1 MKKLFAALAT
11 GLAAIALPAF
21 SQGYPE
27 KPVRIVVPFAPGGTT
42 DIVARIVAEPLRQ
55 ALGQSVIIDNK
66 GGGGGGVGA
75 AEVARASPDG
85 YTLGIS
91 TVSTM
96 IILPATDPK
105 LAYKIEDFAPIT
117 NIAATPNVI
126 AVHPSFPAK
135 DLKEFIAVVK
145 ANPDKYSFATSGMG
159 SINHM
164 MGETF
169 QAGSG
174 TKLLHV
180 PYRGSGPA
188 IQDVIGGNVPILVDN
203 LPSSKPFIEAGKLR
217 LIGVI
222 SPQRVADFPT
232 VLTMEEVGM
241 KGFNDQ
247 AWYGLVAPKGIS
259 PAIQA
264 RLYEAM
270 MKVLARP
277 DVRKRLEESGATPVG
292 NTPAQYTVQIREE
305 VERMKKLVAERNI
318 KMSD

>member
-1 MKKLFAALAT
+1 MKRLIAALAT
-11 GLAAIALPAF
+11 GVAIALPAF

-27 KPVRIVVPFAPGGTT
+27 KPVRIIVPFAPGGTT
-42 DIVARIVAEPLRQ
+42 DIVARIIAEPLRQ
-55 ALGQSVIIDNK
+55 ALGQSVVIDNK
-66 GGGGGGVGA
+66 GGGGGSVGA
-75 AEVARASPDG
+75 AEVARADPDG
-85 YTLGIS
+85 YTLGLS

-96 IILPATDPK
+96 VILPATNPN
-105 LAYKIEDFAPIT
+105 LPYKIEDFAPVT
-117 NIAATPNVI
+117 NIAATPNII

-135 DLKEFIAVVK
+135 DLKEFIAVIK
-145 ANPDKYSFATSGMG
+145 ANPDKYSYATSGMG

-164 MGETF
+164 MGESF

-222 SPQRVADFPT
+222 NPQRVADFPT
-232 VLTMEEVGM
+232 VLTMEEAGM

-247 AWYGLVAPKGIS
+247 AWYGIVAPAKTP
-259 PAIQA
+259 PAILA
-264 RLYEAM
+264 KIYEAM

-277 DVRKRLEESGATPVG
+277 DVRKRLEDSGAIPVG
-292 NTPAQYTVQIREE
+292 NTPAQYTAQIRDE
-305 VERMKKLVAERNI
+305 VARMKKLVTERNI
-318 KMSD
+318 KMTE

>member
-1 MKKLFAALAT
+1 MKKLLAALAT
-11 GLAAIALPAF
+11 GLAITLPAF

-66 GGGGGGVGA
+66 GGGGGGVGT
-75 AEVARASPDG
+75 AEVARAAPDG
-85 YTLGIS
+85 YTLGIG

-105 LAYKIEDFAPIT
+105 LTYKIEDFAPIT

-126 AVHPSFPAK
+126 SVHPSFPAK
-135 DLKEFIAVVK
+135 DLKEFIAVIK

-164 MGETF
+164 MGESF

-203 LPSSKPFIEAGKLR
+203 LPSSKAFIESGKLR

-222 SPQRVADFPT
+222 APQRLSEFPN

-241 KGFNDQ
+241 KGFTDQ

-259 PAIQA
+259 PAVQA
-264 RLYEAM
+264 KLYEAM
-270 MKVLARP
+270 TKVLARP
-277 DVRKRLEESGATPVG
+277 DVRKRLDESGAIPVG
-292 NTPAQYTVQIREE
+292 NTPAQYTTQIREE

-318 KMSD
+318 KMSE

>member
-1 MKKLFAALAT
+1 MKKLIAALAA
-11 GLAAIALPAF
+11 GLTLTLNAF
-21 SQGYPE
+21 AQGYPE
-27 KPVRIVVPFAPGGTT
+27 KPVRIIVPFAPGGTT
-42 DIVARIVAEPLRQ
+42 DIVARIIAEPLRQ
-55 ALGQSVIIDNK
+55 VLGQSVVIENK
-66 GGGGGGVGA
+66 GGGGGGIGA
-75 AEVARASPDG
+75 AEVARATPDG
-85 YTLGIS
+85 YTLGLS

-96 IILPATDPK
+96 IILPAVDPK
-105 LAYKIEDFAPIT
+105 LAYRIEDFAPIT

-126 AVHPSFPAK
+126 SVHPSFPAK
-135 DLKEFIAVVK
+135 DLKEFIAVLK
-145 ANPDKYSFATSGMG
+145 ANPDKYSFATSGIG

-180 PYRGSGPA
+180 PYRGSGLA

-203 LPSSKPFIEAGKLR
+203 LPSSKAFIEAGKLR

-222 SPQRVADFPT
+222 APGRIPEFPN

-247 AWYGLVAPKGIS
+247 AWYGLVAPAKV
-259 PAIQA
+259 PAAIQA
-264 RLYEAM
+264 KLYEAM

-292 NTPAQYTVQIREE
+292 NTSAQYTTQIQEE
-305 VERMKKLVAERNI
+305 VARMKKLVAERNI
-318 KMSD
+318 KMTE

>member
-1 MKKLFAALAT
+1 MKKLIAALAA
-11 GLAAIALPAF
+11 GLTLTLNAF

-292 NTPAQYTVQIREE
+292 YTPAQYTVQIREE